1 MPRPVW
7 SGTISFGLVAIPVK
21 LFNAVNRKSVSFN
34 QLDERTMSRIRYRKV
49 SDETGDEVPDEH
61 IIKGY
66 EVSKGRY
73 VVVDPDEL
81 EPFIPA
87 ATKTVDLEEFVDLA
101 EIDPVYFDSAY
112 HVAPDANPKPYVLL
126 AKAMEEAGKVGIA
139 RFVMRNKQHTAA
151 IRAESGRL
159 MMSTLAYADE
169 VVSADTI
176 DELAGLEDVD
186 VSAKEVK
193 MAQSLV
199 ASLADSFEPQKYHD
213 DYREQVLDL
222 IAKKAAGEEFEVPE
236 PSDEKPKIVD
246 LMAALEASV
255 EAAKTARK
263 RHPAASKRSS
273 AGTSKAKKSA

>member
-1 MPRPVW
+1 MMSPMPRPVW
-7 SGTISFGLVAIPVK
+7 SGTISFGLVSIPVK

-49 SDETGDEVPDEH
+49 SDESGEEVPDEH

-73 VVVDPDEL
+73 VVVDPDDL

-87 ATKTVDLEEFVDLA
+87 ATKTVDLEEFVDLT

-126 AKAMEEAGKVGIA
+126 ARAMEESGKVAIA

-151 IRAESGRL
+151 IRAENGRL

-169 VVSADTI
+169 VVAPDTI
-176 DELAGLEDVD
+176 DELAGLDDVD
-186 VSAKEVK
+186 VSAREIK
-193 MAQSLV
+193 MAESLV
-199 ASLADSFEPQKYHD
+199 DSLTDSFQPEKYHD

-236 PSDEKPKIVD
+236 PSEEKPKIVD

-255 EAAKTARK
+255 EAAKSSRK
-263 RHPAASKRSS
+263 RHPTGRKSS
-273 AGTSKAKKSA
+273 AKAKKSA